1 MCKLA
6 AEPDGFQEDYTA
18 SSEHFL
24 PFSAQSKRAKQGF
37 QFTCT

>member
-1 MCKLA
+1 MSKYE

-24 PFSAQSKRAKQGF
+24 PFQCAE
-37 QFTCT
+37 